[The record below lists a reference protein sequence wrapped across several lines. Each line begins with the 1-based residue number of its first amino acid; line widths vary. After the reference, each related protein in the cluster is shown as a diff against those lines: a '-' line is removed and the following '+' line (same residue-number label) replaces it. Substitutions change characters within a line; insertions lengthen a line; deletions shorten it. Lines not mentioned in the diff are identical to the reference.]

1 MNLKERI
8 NNDFVVAYKN
18 KDMDK
23 KNFLGVLKG
32 AIQTQE
38 GKGVE
43 STDENVLKVLKSISK
58 GLTETIETL
67 KNGNL
72 DFSNEN
78 KELDYINEYMPTL
91 MSEDEIRGL
100 VKEMLSTAENKN
112 IGFLMGTFV
121 KTNNGKAFDA
131 KTVSKVIN
139 EELV

>member
-43 STDENVLKVLKSISK
+43 STDENVLKVLKSVSK

>member
-18 KDMDK
+18 KDMVK

-43 STDENVLKVLKSISK
+43 STDENVLKVLKSVSK